1 MSPVL
6 LYHLY
11 EEPPELTEDCAIP
24 YNKTDPVII
33 KQYVTCAQNRD
44 VDGYR
49 IHLE

>member
-11 EEPPELTEDCAIP
+11 EEPPELTEDCTIP
-24 YNKTDPVII
+24 YNKLTQSYIE
-33 KQYVTCAQNRD
+33 QHVTCAKNRD

-49 IHLE
+49 IDLE